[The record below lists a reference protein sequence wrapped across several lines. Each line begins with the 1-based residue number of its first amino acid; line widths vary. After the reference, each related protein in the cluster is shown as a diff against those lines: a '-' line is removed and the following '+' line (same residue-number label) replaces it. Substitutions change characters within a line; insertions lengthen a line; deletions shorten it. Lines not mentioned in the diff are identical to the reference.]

1 MNNLLKDLLI
11 SDGISGY
18 EENISKL
25 IISNLSKICD
35 ENKIDKFGNVVC
47 SIGKGKKKI
56 MICAHMDEVGMIV
69 KHINNKGYIFFSK
82 IGGINDSILPGKI
95 VNIINKKGKRIVG
108 IIGTKP
114 PHLMSDEEFKKPINY
129 KNMFIDIGVYSKKN
143 VLKTLDIGDQII
155 FEPKIGKLNNNVY
168 YGKSVD
174 NRIGCYALIKILEKL
189 KKEEDIGA
197 KIYACATA
205 QEEVGLKGAKVSSFN
220 INPDFALILD
230 TTIAGDTPGIEE
242 KDSSLKIGKGVAI
255 TIIEASGRGT
265 IIPRKIRNFIIE
277 TAQINKIPHQ
287 IDIINGGVTD
297 GAVVYMNRSGI
308 LTGILS
314 IPTKYIHA
322 PISVFNIK
330 DINATIKLAVKII
343 KSIATSNII

>member
-1 MNNLLKDLLI
+1 MNNLLKDLLM

-69 KHINNKGYIFFSK
+69 KYINNKGYIFFSK

-95 VNIINKKGKRIVG
+95 VNIINKKGKRIIG

-129 KNMFIDIGVYSKKN
+129 KNMFIDIGIYSKKN
-143 VLKTLDIGDQII
+143 VLKILDIGDQII
-155 FEPKIGKLNNNVY
+155 FEPKIGKLHNNVY

-189 KKEEDIGA
+189 KKEKDIGA

-220 INPDFALILD
+220 VNPDFALILD

-242 KDSSLKIGKGVAI
+242 KDSSLKIGNGVAI

-265 IIPRKIRNFIIE
+265 IIPKKIRNFIIE
-277 TAQINKIPHQ
+277 TAQTNKIPHQ

-322 PISVFNIK
+322 PVSIFNIK

-343 KSIATSNII
+343 KSIVTSNII